1 MKQGRRRTCGWSL
14 PITFLAAICLVFLPS
29 PASSHAAASC
39 RPPRGPGD
47 NLVHSSDLRARG
59 VACRVARR
67 VVLASTKG
75 PRGRFSEGTPF
86 TVARQRW
93 RCHASPSPGS
103 HQRCTSSARAV
114 VTIVW
119 GD

>member
-1 MKQGRRRTCGWSL
+1 MKQPAGWGL
-14 PITFLAAICLVFLPS
+14 RLAVIVLTAIGLVFFS
-29 PASSHAAASC
+29 FPADSRAAAPC

-47 NLVHSSDLRARG
+47 NLVHSRNLKAKG
-59 VACRVARR
+59 VNCRVARR

-75 PRGRFSEGTPF
+75 PGSRFSEGTPF
-86 TVARQRW
+86 TVAHQRW
-93 RCHASPSPGS
+93 RCYASPFPSS
-103 HQRCTSSARAV
+103 HQRCMSSARAV

>member
-1 MKQGRRRTCGWSL
+1 MKRLPGWACC
-14 PITFLAAICLVFLPS
+14 LAVILLTVIGLVFFSS
-29 PASSHAAASC
+29 PARSRAATSC

-47 NLVHSSDLRARG
+47 NLVHSRDLKARG
-59 VACRVARR
+59 VRCRVARR

-75 PRGRFSEGTPF
+75 PGGRFSEGTPF
-86 TVARQRW
+86 VVAHQRW
-93 RCHASPSPGS
+93 RCYASPFPNS

-114 VTIVW
+114 VSIVW